1 MIKVTVWDPRFG
13 IATAPVP
20 PAAFVFPRVL
30 VIRTPHCKRENGLI
44 DDVSESEARLRERE
58 VERERERVR
67 NEATQYGVENPSFEI
82 GACRGEAP
90 TSGAMDR

>member
-1 MIKVTVWDPRFG
+1 MKVTVWDSRFG
-13 IATAPVP
+13 IAAAPVP
-20 PAAFVFPRVL
+20 PAAFTFPRVL
-30 VIRTPHCKRENGLI
+30 DLRTPHRKRENGLI
-44 DDVSESEARLRERE
+44 DDVSESEARSRSRSRE
-58 VERERERVR
+58 R